1 MLVWIAEREQAH
13 RRMSVN
19 PQPVFAWFIDLDKL
33 VKMEIRTFE
42 WFSLTF
48 GGIIGWIVG
57 KFEPAF
63 PLIIIA
69 TLFVLYDA
77 WSAYELDKRVHIMY
91 PKQKR
96 EKAKFMSYKFRQV
109 IPTLIERF
117 VIIILAYCVERW
129 VFVHIDVP
137 VSYIAAGV
145 VCAEQML
152 SIAENKAS
160 CRLPGD
166 KHARIWKMLAKV
178 LIDKTARHFDVDDS
192 ILEEDLQNIEM
203 GVKDLTPEGD
213 DTETAKSHNGDCPH
227 CEKHDIEPENDI

>member
-1 MLVWIAEREQAH
+1 MERIFEYL
-13 RRMSVN
+13 SL
-19 PQPVFAWFIDLDKL
+19 FI
-33 VKMEIRTFE
+33 
-42 WFSLTF
+42 
-48 GGIIGWIVG
+48 GGIVGWVVG

-77 WSAYELDKRVHIMY
+77 WSAYELDKRVHVMY
-91 PKQKR
+91 PKKKR
-96 EKAKFMSYKFRQV
+96 EQAKFVSYKFRQV

-145 VCAEQML
+145 VCAEQLL

-166 KHARIWKMLAKV
+166 KHARVWKLLAKV
-178 LIDKTARHFDVDDS
+178 LIDKTARHFDCDTS
-192 ILEEDLQNIEM
+192 ILEDDLQKIETTIE
-203 GVKDLTPEGD
+203 D
-213 DTETAKSHNGDCPH
+213 NGD
-227 CEKHDIEPENDI
+227 ENK

>member
-1 MLVWIAEREQAH
+1 MDKIFEYLSLLVGG
-13 RRMSVN
+13 V
-19 PQPVFAWFIDLDKL
+19 VGWF
-33 VKMEIRTFE
+33 
-42 WFSLTF
+42 
-48 GGIIGWIVG
+48 VG

-91 PKQKR
+91 PKKKR
-96 EKAKFMSYKFRQV
+96 DKAKFMSYKFRQV

-117 VIIILAYCVERW
+117 VIILLAYCVERW

-145 VCAEQML
+145 VCAEQLL

-166 KHARIWKMLAKV
+166 KHARVWKLLAKV
-178 LIDKTARHFDVDDS
+178 LIDKTARHFDTDVS
-192 ILEEDLQNIEM
+192 ILEDDLQKIETTI
-203 GVKDLTPEGD
+203 KDDED
-213 DTETAKSHNGDCPH
+213 DKNQ
-227 CEKHDIEPENDI
+227 

>member
-1 MLVWIAEREQAH
+1 MEK
-13 RRMSVN
+13 
-19 PQPVFAWFIDLDKL
+19 VF
-33 VKMEIRTFE
+33 EY
-42 WFSLTF
+42 LTLAF
-48 GGIIGWIVG
+48 GGIIGWFVG

-63 PLIIIA
+63 PLMIIA

-91 PKQKR
+91 PKRKR

-109 IPTLIERF
+109 IPTLSERF
-117 VIIILAYCVERW
+117 VIILLAYCVERW
-129 VFVHIDVP
+129 VFVHISVP

-166 KHARIWKMLAKV
+166 KHARVWKLLAKV
-178 LIDKTARHFDVDDS
+178 LIDKTARHFDIDGE
-192 ILEEDLQNIEM
+192 ILDKDLQN
-203 GVKDLTPEGD
+203 L
-213 DTETAKSHNGDCPH
+213 
-227 CEKHDIEPENDI
+227 EKQQHEIEPSNED

>member
-1 MLVWIAEREQAH
+1 MERIVEWI
-13 RRMSVN
+13 
-19 PQPVFAWFIDLDKL
+19 
-33 VKMEIRTFE
+33 T
-42 WFSLTF
+42 LTI
-48 GGIIGWIVG
+48 GGFLGWMVG
-57 KFEPAF
+57 RFEPAF

-91 PKQKR
+91 PKKKR
-96 EKAKFMSYKFRQV
+96 EAAKFTSYKFRQV

-117 VIIILAYCVERW
+117 IIIILAYCVERW
-129 VFVHIDVP
+129 VFVHIEVP

-166 KHARIWKMLAKV
+166 KHARVWKMLAKV
-178 LIDKTARHFDVDDS
+178 LIDKTARHFDVDS
-192 ILEEDLQNIEM
+192 SMLEEDLQNI
-203 GVKDLTPEGD
+203 GA
-213 DTETAKSHNGDCPH
+213 ETS
-227 CEKHDIEPENDI
+227 DIDKNEE

>member
-1 MLVWIAEREQAH
+1 MMEK
-13 RRMSVN
+13 
-19 PQPVFAWFIDLDKL
+19 VF
-33 VKMEIRTFE
+33 EY
-42 WFSLTF
+42 LTLAF
-48 GGIIGWIVG
+48 GGVIGWFVG

-63 PLIIIA
+63 PLIVIA

-109 IPTLIERF
+109 IPTLSERF
-117 VIIILAYCVERW
+117 VIILLAYCVERW
-129 VFVHIDVP
+129 VFVHINVP
-137 VSYIAAGV
+137 ISYIAAGV

-166 KHARIWKMLAKV
+166 KHARVWKLLAKV
-178 LIDKTARHFDVDDS
+178 LIDKTARHFDIDGE
-192 ILEEDLQNIEM
+192 ILNEDLQT
-203 GVKDLTPEGD
+203 L
-213 DTETAKSHNGDCPH
+213 
-227 CEKHDIEPENDI
+227 EKHEIEPNNED

>member
-1 MLVWIAEREQAH
+1 MER
-13 RRMSVN
+13 
-19 PQPVFAWFIDLDKL
+19 F
-33 VKMEIRTFE
+33 FE
-42 WFSLTF
+42 WLMLTA
-48 GGIIGWIVG
+48 GGIIGWVVG
-57 KFEPAF
+57 RFEPAF

-91 PKQKR
+91 PKKKR
-96 EKAKFMSYKFRQV
+96 VKAKFVSYKFRNV

-117 VIIILAYCVERW
+117 VIIILAYCVEKW

-145 VCAEQML
+145 VCAEQLL

-166 KHARIWKMLAKV
+166 KHARIWKLLAKV
-178 LIDKTARHFDVDDS
+178 LIDKTARHFDVDNS
-192 ILEEDLQNIEM
+192 ILEDDLQKIET
-203 GVKDLTPEGD
+203 GTK
-213 DTETAKSHNGDCPH
+213 
-227 CEKHDIEPENDI
+227 DIEPLDSQDL

>member
-1 MLVWIAEREQAH
+1 
-13 RRMSVN
+13 
-19 PQPVFAWFIDLDKL
+19 
-33 VKMEIRTFE
+33 MEKIFE
-42 WFSLTF
+42 WLSLAI
-48 GGIIGWIVG
+48 GGIVGWFVG

-91 PKQKR
+91 PKRKR
-96 EKAKFMSYKFRQV
+96 VKAKFVSYKFRQV

-117 VIIILAYCVERW
+117 VIILLAYCVERW

-137 VSYIAAGV
+137 ISYMAAGV
-145 VCAEQML
+145 VCAEQLL

-166 KHARIWKMLAKV
+166 KHARVWKLLAKV
-178 LIDKTARHFDVDDS
+178 LIDKTARHFDVDNS
-192 ILEEDLQNIEM
+192 ILEDDLQKIETTI
-203 GVKDLTPEGD
+203 KDDEEDGNTD
-213 DTETAKSHNGDCPH
+213 K
-227 CEKHDIEPENDI
+227 

>member
-1 MLVWIAEREQAH
+1 MER
-13 RRMSVN
+13 
-19 PQPVFAWFIDLDKL
+19 VFEYLSLFI
-33 VKMEIRTFE
+33 
-42 WFSLTF
+42 
-48 GGIIGWIVG
+48 GGVVGWVVG
-57 KFEPAF
+57 RFEPAF

-96 EKAKFMSYKFRQV
+96 EQAKFMSYKFRQV

-145 VCAEQML
+145 VCAEQLL

-166 KHARIWKMLAKV
+166 KHARVWKLLAKV
-178 LIDKTARHFDVDDS
+178 LIDKTARHFDTDVS
-192 ILEEDLQNIEM
+192 ILEKDLQSIET
-203 GVKDLTPEGD
+203 GTK
-213 DTETAKSHNGDCPH
+213 
-227 CEKHDIEPENDI
+227 DIEPVESDAL

>member
-1 MLVWIAEREQAH
+1 MNER
-13 RRMSVN
+13 
-19 PQPVFAWFIDLDKL
+19 IL
-33 VKMEIRTFE
+33 E
-42 WFSLTF
+42 WLSLTF
-48 GGIIGWIVG
+48 GGLVGWIVG
-57 KFEPAF
+57 RFEPAF

-96 EKAKFMSYKFRQV
+96 EKAKFMSDKFRQV
-109 IPTLIERF
+109 IPTLTERF

-137 VSYIAAGV
+137 LSYIAAGV

-166 KHARIWKMLAKV
+166 KHARVWKLLAKV
-178 LIDKTARHFDVDDS
+178 LIDKTARHFDVDNS
-192 ILEEDLQNIEM
+192 ILDDDLQHIEA
-203 GVKDLTPEGD
+203 GETVIEKPKKNKRKKIIDYNVKAGITLE
-213 DTETAKSHNGDCPH
+213 
-227 CEKHDIEPENDI
+227 DIEPSNEEL

>member
-1 MLVWIAEREQAH
+1 
-13 RRMSVN
+13 
-19 PQPVFAWFIDLDKL
+19 
-33 VKMEIRTFE
+33 MEKIIE
-42 WFSLTF
+42 WLSLAT
-48 GGIIGWIVG
+48 GGIIGWVVG
-57 KFEPAF
+57 RFEPAF

-96 EKAKFMSYKFRQV
+96 DKAKFASYKFRNV

-145 VCAEQML
+145 VCAEQLL

-166 KHARIWKMLAKV
+166 KHARVWKLLAKV
-178 LIDKTARHFDVDDS
+178 LIDKTARHFDTDVS
-192 ILEEDLQNIEM
+192 ILEKDLQTIETTI
-203 GVKDLTPEGD
+203 KEDDGD
-213 DTETAKSHNGDCPH
+213 GNTDQ
-227 CEKHDIEPENDI
+227 

>member
-1 MLVWIAEREQAH
+1 
-13 RRMSVN
+13 
-19 PQPVFAWFIDLDKL
+19 
-33 VKMEIRTFE
+33 MEKIIE
-42 WFSLTF
+42 WLSLAI
-48 GGIIGWIVG
+48 GGIVGWVVG
-57 KFEPAF
+57 RFEPAF

-91 PKQKR
+91 PKKKR
-96 EKAKFMSYKFRQV
+96 VKAKFASYKFRQV

-117 VIIILAYCVERW
+117 VIILLAYCVERW

-145 VCAEQML
+145 VCAEQLL

-166 KHARIWKMLAKV
+166 KHARVWKLLAKV
-178 LIDKTARHFDVDDS
+178 LIDKTARHFDVDNS
-192 ILEEDLQNIEM
+192 ILEDDLQKIETTIKEDE
-203 GVKDLTPEGD
+203 KDGNT
-213 DTETAKSHNGDCPH
+213 NQ
-227 CEKHDIEPENDI
+227 

>member
-1 MLVWIAEREQAH
+1 MNER
-13 RRMSVN
+13 
-19 PQPVFAWFIDLDKL
+19 I
-33 VKMEIRTFE
+33 FE
-42 WFSLTF
+42 WLSLTF
-48 GGIIGWIVG
+48 GGLTGWVIGR
-57 KFEPAF
+57 FEPAF

-96 EKAKFMSYKFRQV
+96 EAAKFMSYKFRQV

-137 VSYIAAGV
+137 LSYIAAGV
-145 VCAEQML
+145 VCAEQLL

-166 KHARIWKMLAKV
+166 KHARVWKMLAKV
-178 LIDKTARHFDVDDS
+178 LIDKTARHFDVDNS
-192 ILEEDLQNIEM
+192 ILDDDLQHIEA
-203 GVKDLTPEGD
+203 G
-213 DTETAKSHNGDCPH
+213 ETVI
-227 CEKHDIEPENDI
+227 EKPKRRKTRKQKDIEPLNEEL

>member
-1 MLVWIAEREQAH
+1 MER
-13 RRMSVN
+13 
-19 PQPVFAWFIDLDKL
+19 F
-33 VKMEIRTFE
+33 FE
-42 WFSLTF
+42 WLALTF
-48 GGIIGWIVG
+48 GGLIGWVIG
-57 KFEPAF
+57 RFEPAF

-96 EKAKFMSYKFRQV
+96 EAAKFMSYKFRNV

-137 VSYIAAGV
+137 LSYIAAGV
-145 VCAEQML
+145 VCAEQLL

-166 KHARIWKMLAKV
+166 KHARVWKLLAKI
-178 LIDKTARHFDVDDS
+178 LIDKTARHFDVDNS
-192 ILEEDLQNIEM
+192 ILEEDLQHIESGETVIEDQKKPKSN
-203 GVKDLTPEGD
+203 GVNAMPPGVTKEDITDEEDQG
-213 DTETAKSHNGDCPH
+213 KNV
-227 CEKHDIEPENDI
+227 IEPYNED

>member
-1 MLVWIAEREQAH
+1 MTER
-13 RRMSVN
+13 
-19 PQPVFAWFIDLDKL
+19 L
-33 VKMEIRTFE
+33 FE
-42 WFSLTF
+42 WLALVS
-48 GGIIGWIVG
+48 GGLVGWFVG

-96 EKAKFMSYKFRQV
+96 EEAKFMSYKFRNV

-166 KHARIWKMLAKV
+166 KHARIWKLLAKV
-178 LIDKTARHFDVDDS
+178 LIDKTARHFDVDNS
-192 ILEEDLQNIEM
+192 ILYESLQ
-203 GVKDLTPEGD
+203 
-213 DTETAKSHNGDCPH
+213 
-227 CEKHDIEPENDI
+227 DIETGTFEEQQKKRKKA

>member
-1 MLVWIAEREQAH
+1 MEKIFGW
-13 RRMSVN
+13 
-19 PQPVFAWFIDLDKL
+19 FA
-33 VKMEIRTFE
+33 
-42 WFSLTF
+42 LTI
-48 GGIIGWIVG
+48 GGVSGWVIG
-57 KFEPAF
+57 KFSPAF

-77 WSAYELDKRVHIMY
+77 WSAYELDKRVHLIY
-91 PKQKR
+91 PEKKR
-96 EKAKFMSYKFRQV
+96 KEAKFMSYKFRNV
-109 IPTLIERF
+109 IPTLTERF

-178 LIDKTARHFDVDDS
+178 LIDKTARHFDTDAS
-192 ILEEDLQNIEM
+192 ILEEDLQKIET
-203 GVKDLTPEGD
+203 GT
-213 DTETAKSHNGDCPH
+213 T
-227 CEKHDIEPENDI
+227 DIEPINGDEL

>member
-1 MLVWIAEREQAH
+1 MERIIECA
-13 RRMSVN
+13 
-19 PQPVFAWFIDLDKL
+19 
-33 VKMEIRTFE
+33 
-42 WFSLTF
+42 SLF
-48 GGIIGWIVG
+48 VGGALGWVVG

-91 PKQKR
+91 PKKKR
-96 EKAKFMSYKFRQV
+96 EKAKFMSYKFRNV
-109 IPTLIERF
+109 IPTLTERF

-137 VSYIAAGV
+137 FSYIAAGV
-145 VCAEQML
+145 VCAEQLL

-166 KHARIWKMLAKV
+166 KHARVWRLLAKV
-178 LIDKTARHFDVDDS
+178 LIDKTSRHFDCDAS
-192 ILEEDLQNIEM
+192 IFEDEM
-203 GVKDLTPEGD
+203 QEI
-213 DTETAKSHNGDCPH
+213 NN
-227 CEKHDIEPENDI
+227 HDNENQ